1 MDDDLAQAAE
11 LAEALLHNGD
21 HVQDFTDR
29 LVRWRQENG
38 RGIGA
43 TTDAVIRLLEQGHE
57 PPEAARRVYESRN
70 HIAPNGGIMR
80 CAPVALAR
88 RNTPQLLVADSAA
101 TCVVTHYA
109 PACQWSCIVLNSA
122 IALLLRGADPSTAD
136 LAAAAALDGA
146 PPELGER
153 LRSIGQNPEVLDLDQ
168 GLTGHTLLCLQ
179 AGMWALRTPLTLES
193 ALIRLVRNGGDTDTN
208 GAVAGAVLGA
218 RYGAAAIPQRWLDC
232 IPQRER
238 LGRLTDNL
246 LAANP

>member
-1 MDDDLAQAAE
+1 
-11 LAEALLHNGD
+11 
-21 HVQDFTDR
+21 
-29 LVRWRQENG
+29 
-38 RGIGA
+38 
-43 TTDAVIRLLEQGHE
+43 
-57 PPEAARRVYESRN
+57 
-70 HIAPNGGIMR
+70 MR

-109 PACQWSCIVLNSA
+109 PACQWSCILLNSA

-136 LAAAAALDGA
+136 LAAAATFDGA
-146 PPELGER
+146 PPELGQR
-153 LRSIGQNPEVLDLDQ
+153 LRAVSQNPEVLDLDR

-179 AGMWALRTPLTLES
+179 AGMWALRTPLTFES

-218 RYGAAAIPQRWLDC
+218 RYGGAAIPQRWLDC